1 MTKKKRTKQY
11 MLFALGYWD
20 NINDIIKEV
29 VEVLTPVTVDFGAMR
44 YLHSDTSLICLFDSD
59 EDFESMTEYIMEE
72 LDLLIDVCIVIPKPS
87 KFSSRMEESL
97 ENHLLGKTN
106 IDLDNLLLNDLE
118 NLEDIKDI
126 IGKNTKNFE
135 QNDNKLRI
143 NTKTPVILD
152 LDVIL
157 DKITAKGM
165 DSLTNAELKFLKNQ
179 SKS

>member
-1 MTKKKRTKQY
+1 
-11 MLFALGYWD
+11 
-20 NINDIIKEV
+20 
-29 VEVLTPVTVDFGAMR
+29 
-44 YLHSDTSLICLFDSD
+44 
-59 EDFESMTEYIMEE
+59 
-72 LDLLIDVCIVIPKPS
+72 
-87 KFSSRMEESL
+87 MEESL

-165 DSLTNAELKFLKNQ
+165 DSLTNSELKFLKNQ